1 MAKTNPQAVK
11 DCKRVLVSQLATST
25 YLSRA
30 SRLREMFMYVS
41 SRVLDDAA
49 DEIHEQ
55 EIGQEVF
62 GRPADYDTAADNIVR
77 VHASML
83 RKRLNQYFENEGS
96 QEPMIIEIPRGN
108 YAPVFR
114 ERPKKPVEPESLHS
128 LSAATTGTHARA
140 QIPLWVPT
148 VFAILFAATS
158 IALYA
163 HSRSLMKSATP
174 RPSPAVAEF
183 WSQLF
188 PAGKPTDIVLSDAS
202 LGIVQDRLDQ
212 PISLTEY
219 FDRSYLNSVDARAG
233 AAKLDPAFMKALLLK
248 REVNY
253 GEVALLARIT
263 DMARSVQGETKVRFA
278 RDYSFRDLKADNALL
293 LGSGASDPWIEP
305 LQNRMTMRWKF
316 DAASGTT
323 YPVDLK
329 ASAADQGKYHELTL
343 PDGSHEG
350 YATIS
355 LLSNL
360 SSTGNV
366 LVVSATGGT
375 AMNAALDFLSDEHSL
390 SELRAQL
397 APKTQVTAQLPY
409 FELLIR
415 AGGRNTLLH
424 NNGIVLLRRI
434 SP

>member
-11 DCKRVLVSQLATST
+11 DSKRGLVSQLATSA
-25 YLSRA
+25 YLARA
-30 SRLREMFMYVS
+30 SRLREMFMYIS
-41 SRVLDDAA
+41 SRVLDDSAE
-49 DEIHEQ
+49 EIHEQ

-83 RKRLNQYFENEGS
+83 RKRLGQYFENEGS

-114 ERPKKPVEPESLHS
+114 ERPKKPAEPEPQSV
-128 LSAATTGTHARA
+128 SAPARVPEPA
-140 QIPLWVPT
+140 SRIPLWVST
-148 VFAILFAATS
+148 ALAVIFAATS
-158 IALYA
+158 IALYV
-163 HSRSLMKSATP
+163 HSRNLAKFAPP
-174 RPSPAVAEF
+174 RPTPAVAEF

-202 LGIVQDRLDQ
+202 LGIVQDRLDH
-212 PISLTEY
+212 PISLSEY
-219 FDRSYLNSVDARAG
+219 FDRSYLNSVDSRA
-233 AAKLDPAFMKALLLK
+233 AEAKLDPVFTKSLLLK

-253 GEVALLARIT
+253 GEVSLLARIT

-278 RDYSFRDLKADNALL
+278 RDYSFRDLKANNALL

-305 LQNRMTMRWKF
+305 LQNRLTIRWKF

-329 ASAADQGKYHELTL
+329 APVADQGKYHELTL

-355 LLSNL
+355 LLPNL
-360 SSTGNV
+360 NSTGNV

-375 AMNAALDFLSDEHSL
+375 AMNAALDFLCDEHSL
-390 SELRAQL
+390 TELRSQL
-397 APKTQVTAQLPY
+397 APKSAVTSQLPY
-409 FELLIR
+409 FELLLR
-415 AGGRNTLLH
+415 VSGRNTLPR
-424 NNGIVLLRRI
+424 NSGIILLRRI
-434 SP
+434 A